1 MPDSL
6 LGVIIGGAIALLGQ
20 SIILFL
26 NYHRWKK
33 ERKLDYLQ
41 NKRINLEKLFS
52 KLNAEAKSAKFDNI
66 SSDVITDFLYL
77 CPDIVVDAFNQY
89 MEQLYRADENKHAD
103 YFNVS
108 SAMKIAISEIE
119 SNIEKIIL

>member
-6 LGVIIGGAIALLGQ
+6 LGVIIGGIIALFGQ
-20 SIILFL
+20 SIILFF
-26 NYHRWKK
+26 NNHRWKK

-41 NKRINLEKLFS
+41 NKRKNLEIIFS
-52 KLNAEAKSAKFDNI
+52 KLNAEAKSAKFDDI

-77 CPDIVVDAFNQY
+77 CPNIVVDAFSQY
-89 MEQLYRADENKHAD
+89 MDGLYRSDGNKHPD

-119 SNIEKIIL
+119 SEIEKIIL